1 MILSLTRTTRVGY
14 LRDLRRLTVA
24 LSRARLGLYVL
35 GRRAIFENCYELRE
49 AFRLLF
55 LGADKLQLV
64 TGEMYPTARLLGDE
78 AKATEMVGV
87 EHLGRYVFEMTQAKV
102 AALRRGET
110 VLAPVENNL
119 MIRVEE
125 DGEEGDGEEGDV
137 VLREDEEVEEDEEEG
152 EGEEE
157 ALVDVAEDATEGGED
172 LEMSDMPE

>member
-55 LGADKLQLV
+55 LGEDKLQLV
-64 TGEMYPTARLLGDE
+64 TGEMYPTIRLLGDE

-102 AALRRGET
+102 AALRRGEAA
-110 VLAPVENNL
+110 LAPEENNL
-119 MIRVEE
+119 MARVEE
-125 DGEEGDGEEGDV
+125 DGEEGDVILD
-137 VLREDEEVEEDEEEG
+137 EDEDVEEDEEE
-152 EGEEE
+152 EEEEEEE
-157 ALVDVAEDATEGGED
+157 ARVAEDAAEGGED
-172 LEMSDMPE
+172 LEMGDMPE

>member
-64 TGEMYPTARLLGDE
+64 TGEMYPTVRLLGDE
-78 AKATEMVGV
+78 VKATGMVGV

-110 VLAPVENNL
+110 VLAPAEDDL

-125 DGEEGDGEEGDV
+125 DGEEGDL
-137 VLREDEEVEEDEEEG
+137 VLKEDEEVEEDEEEG

-157 ALVDVAEDATEGGED
+157 ARVDVAEDATEGGED

>member
-49 AFRLLF
+49 AFRILF
-55 LGADKLQLV
+55 LGEDKLQLV
-64 TGEMYPTARLLGDE
+64 TGEMYPTIRLLGEE

-110 VLAPVENNL
+110 VLAPKENNL
-119 MIRVEE
+119 MTRVEE
-125 DGEEGDGEEGDV
+125 DGEEGDV
-137 VLREDEEVEEDEEEG
+137 VLKKDEDEEEDEEE
-152 EGEEE
+152 EEEE
-157 ALVDVAEDATEGGED
+157 ARVDVAEDAAEDGED

>member
-35 GRRAIFENCYELRE
+35 GRRGIFENCYELRE

-55 LGADKLQLV
+55 LGEDKLQLV
-64 TGEMYPTARLLGDE
+64 TGETYPSIRLLGDDV
-78 AKATEMVGV
+78 KATEMVGV

-110 VLAPVENNL
+110 ALAPQENNL
-119 MIRVEE
+119 ITGVEE
-125 DGEEGDGEEGDV
+125 DGEDGDV
-137 VLREDEEVEEDEEEG
+137 LLKEDEDVEEDEEED
-152 EGEEE
+152 EEEEE
-157 ALVDVAEDATEGGED
+157 ARVDVAEDAAEGGED
-172 LEMSDMPE
+172 LEMNDIPE

>member
-35 GRRAIFENCYELRE
+35 GRRAIFQNCYELRE
-49 AFRLLF
+49 GFRLLL
-55 LGADKLQLV
+55 LGEDKLQLV
-64 TGEMYPTARLLGDE
+64 TGEMYPTVRLLGDE

-110 VLAPVENNL
+110 VLASVENNL
-119 MIRVEE
+119 MTAVEE
-125 DGEEGDGEEGDV
+125 DGEEGEV
-137 VLREDEEVEEDEEEG
+137 VLKDDQEVEDDEDEVEEE
-152 EGEEE
+152 EEE
-157 ALVDVAEDATEGGED
+157 AGVDVAEDAGEVGED

>member
-55 LGADKLQLV
+55 LGEDKLQLV
-64 TGEMYPTARLLGDE
+64 TGEMYPTIRLLGDE

-110 VLAPVENNL
+110 ALAPEENNL
-119 MIRVEE
+119 MTMVAE
-125 DGEEGDGEEGDV
+125 DGEEGDVRLD
-137 VLREDEEVEEDEEEG
+137 EDEAAEEDQEEEDEEE
-152 EGEEE
+152 EE
-157 ALVDVAEDATEGGED
+157 ARVAEDAAEGGED
-172 LEMSDMPE
+172 LGMGNMPE

>member
-78 AKATEMVGV
+78 ARATEMVGV

-125 DGEEGDGEEGDV
+125 DGEEGDV
-137 VLREDEEVEEDEEEG
+137 VLKEDEEVEEDEEEG

>member
-55 LGADKLQLV
+55 LGEDKLQLV
-64 TGEMYPTARLLGDE
+64 AGEMYPTIRLLGDE

-110 VLAPVENNL
+110 ALAPEGNNV
-119 MIRVEE
+119 MTRVGE
-125 DGEEGDGEEGDV
+125 DGDEGDV
-137 VLREDEEVEEDEEEG
+137 MLEEDEDAEEDEGEEVEEETR
-152 EGEEE
+152 
-157 ALVDVAEDATEGGED
+157 VDMAEDAAEDGED

>member
-55 LGADKLQLV
+55 LVEDKLQLV
-64 TGEMYPTARLLGDE
+64 TGEMYPTIRLLGDE
-78 AKATEMVGV
+78 VKATEMVGV

-110 VLAPVENNL
+110 ALSPEKNNL
-119 MIRVEE
+119 VIRAEE
-125 DGEEGDGEEGDV
+125 DGEGAEALLD
-137 VLREDEEVEEDEEEG
+137 EDEEAEEDEEDED
-152 EGEEE
+152 EEE
-157 ALVDVAEDATEGGED
+157 ARIADDAAKVGED
-172 LEMSDMPE
+172 MEMGNMPE

>member
-55 LGADKLQLV
+55 LGEDKLQLV
-64 TGEMYPTARLLGDE
+64 TGEMYPTIRLLGDE

-110 VLAPVENNL
+110 ALALEENNL
-119 MIRVEE
+119 MTRVEE
-125 DGEEGDGEEGDV
+125 GREEGDV
-137 VLREDEEVEEDEEEG
+137 ILDEDEDTEEDEEE
-152 EGEEE
+152 EEE
-157 ALVDVAEDATEGGED
+157 EKEEARVAEDAAEGGED
-172 LEMSDMPE
+172 LEMGDMPE